1 MGHTGETARKS
12 IFPIY
17 YGWIIVG
24 LSFLTMAFHLTARFS
39 FAIFQVP
46 LIAEY
51 GWTRGALGSAFAL
64 MMGLYAML
72 GPFAGSLLDKFG
84 PRAVVPWGSILV
96 GIGLAGGFFI
106 SSLWHVYL
114 LLGMFIGL
122 GTALS
127 GFATHSAILPRW
139 FRKKRGI
146 ATGIVLSGIGIGSLF
161 LSPVIERLIA
171 HFGWRIAY
179 LVYGFFVLGILAPV
193 NFIFLRD
200 RPENMGQNMDG
211 LPQPEAVAAAPRKDG
226 TEEGKSIGQVFS
238 RVKNDNSF
246 WALALLGFIIG
257 FQTNTI
263 LSQLQLYLVDVGY
276 STATGAMVIGLA
288 GLLHVVGSVFIGWI
302 SDKVGRPR
310 AQAFSCGLGVLCIV
324 VLLSIRYLGHPPLP
338 GFLFSVLYGL
348 GAGGVSTSHSSMAAD
363 SFGDRSFGTV
373 MGLLTI
379 CYAGGGIVG
388 PPLAGFIFDFTGSY
402 VIPFSVILLLMVSG
416 IFISLFLYGAK
427 SSGAPTSGPPHA

>member
-1 MGHTGETARKS
+1 MEHTDERDRKS
-12 IFPIY
+12 FPSVY

-24 LSFLTMAFHLTARFS
+24 LSFLTIAFHLTARFS

-46 LIAEY
+46 LIAEF

-64 MMGLYAML
+64 MMGLYALL
-72 GPFAGSLLDKFG
+72 GPFAGHLLDKFG

-96 GIGLAGGFFI
+96 GIGLVGGFFI

-139 FRKKRGI
+139 FRQKRGI
-146 ATGIVLSGIGIGSLF
+146 ATGILLSGIGIGSLF

-179 LVYGFFVLGILAPV
+179 LVYGFFVIGILAPV

-200 RPENMGQNMDG
+200 YPENVGQNIDG
-211 LPQPEAVAAAPRKDG
+211 LPRPETEAATPRKAG
-226 TEEGKSIGQVFS
+226 TEESKSIGQVFF
-238 RVKNDNSF
+238 RVKSDKNF
-246 WALALLGFIIG
+246 WALALLGFMIG

-263 LSQLQLYLVDVGY
+263 LSQLQLYLVDMGY

-302 SDKVGRPR
+302 SDKVGRPG
-310 AQAFSCGLGVLCIV
+310 AQAFSCSLGVLCIV
-324 VLLSIRYLGHPPLP
+324 VLLSIGYLGHPPLP

-348 GAGGVSTSHSSMAAD
+348 GAGGVSTMHSSMAAD

-388 PPLAGFIFDFTGSY
+388 PPLAGFVFDFTGSY
-402 VIPFSVILLLMVSG
+402 VIPFSIVLLLMLSG
-416 IFISLFLYGAK
+416 IFIALFLYEEKTHGAF
-427 SSGAPTSGPPHA
+427 ASGPPRA